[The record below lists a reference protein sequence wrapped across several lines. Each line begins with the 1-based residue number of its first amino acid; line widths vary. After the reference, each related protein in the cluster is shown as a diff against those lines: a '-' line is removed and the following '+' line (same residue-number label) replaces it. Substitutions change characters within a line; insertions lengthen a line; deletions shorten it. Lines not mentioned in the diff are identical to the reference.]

1 MNLIIVL
8 GLFCSGLW
16 LFELF
21 LFCLIFIWMYCCC
34 CCLLFLNRSFTRT
47 PAATCALYTPYT
59 RKSSN
64 NDALNS
70 TKTNNHVL
78 PQIIESK
85 KDHII
90 WHWNNMSCLRTGTK
104 MWQGQTYYF
113 FGQNIIYCGHS
124 YQILRFVLIR
134 FPIVSE

>member
-47 PAATCALYTPYT
+47 PAATCALYTPY
-59 RKSSN
+59 RFSSIQEKVQTTM
-64 NDALNS
+64 LS
-70 TKTNNHVL
+70 IPPK
-78 PQIIESK
+78 QIIENK

-90 WHWNNMSCLRTGTK
+90 WHWNNMSRLRTGTK

-124 YQILRFVLIR
+124 YQILRFVLIL